1 MLNDKNILLR
11 GVSYVLINLGN
22 AFKNGPCK
30 IFWRHPW
37 KMWSDLVF
45 LNRPYV
51 FKFFN
56 GCLPQILHGQFLNA
70 MYDKI
75 IRAKLI

>member
-1 MLNDKNILLR
+1 MHSKTDHLKFAEDTLE
-11 GVSYVLINLGN
+11 
-22 AFKNGPCK
+22 
-30 IFWRHPW
+30 

-45 LNRPYV
+45 LNKPYI

-75 IRAKLI
+75 IRAKFI